1 MTSDDKYFFP
11 VIPLWFLI
19 NYFYFLLQILYINL
33 NHWIN
38 QSSCNRIFTRIRR
51 INTLFPMINRELTLW
66 GRKKEEKKI
75 LKNRAK
81 ENFWFF
87 LMCFFCIFH
96 FFFMILRFVTSHK
109 SNHETQIFVSL
120 QMNNLDASYTILR
133 SWINEVKQNAVKL
146 IP

>member
-19 NYFYFLLQILYINL
+19 NYFYFLLQILYFNL

-51 INTLFPMINRELTLW
+51 INTLFPMINQELALW

-96 FFFMILRFVTSHK
+96 FFFMILRFVDHTNRIMRHK
-109 SNHETQIFVSL
+109 FLYLV
-120 QMNNLDASYTILR
+120 QMNNLDVSHTILR